1 MARALIIDGTAT
13 DTLSQ
18 ALRQAGLDVEVV
30 GQPEWAEG
38 RVDAARF
45 DLVVTPGSEFAR
57 LIERCA
63 EESAQRQTTEVALLD
78 AEAMYRS
85 FAEGLP
91 IHLICKDKTGTF
103 TFANGLF
110 CRELGRTLPEIV
122 GRTDFDFFTPELAE
136 KYRTDDRRVFESRR
150 ILQTVEE
157 NQLPSG
163 QKRYVEVLKAPVYN
177 ANGDVTG
184 VQIAFWDVTD
194 RKRAEEELQES
205 ESRHRAILE
214 AALDCIVTID
224 QEGQIIEFNPAAESA
239 FGYCREDALGRDM
252 LETLFA
258 PAAAGRPR
266 EGGDADRD
274 GRGLDSMLGRRLEQT
289 MIRRSGEKFLAETC
303 MQTVPLEGKTVYTL
317 FLRDITARKRAE
329 EEINRKNR
337 DLETLLYVTSHDL
350 REPLRAIHNFAK
362 LVNERYTARLDERGQ
377 DFLRRVVRGAERL
390 DRLLED
396 VLTLSRA
403 QRSVEIAENVPLADV
418 VADVLQQLES
428 RIERTGANVSV
439 APDLPNLSA
448 DRRWVTQAVYNL
460 VANALKFTKPGEAPE
475 VAIAAYHP
483 ASVDPPGTGIV
494 VADRGP
500 GVPPGYAERIFQ
512 LFQRAVGR
520 EVEGTGAGLAI
531 VRQIAERHGGTA
543 WVRPR
548 EGGGAEFVVTF
559 DGSEGIHGVA

>member
-1 MARALIIDGTAT
+1 MARALIIAGTAAE
-13 DTLSQ
+13 TLSR
-18 ALRQAGLDVEVV
+18 ALLGAGLEVEVV
-30 GQPEWAEG
+30 SQPEWAEG
-38 RVDAARF
+38 RIDAARF

-63 EESAQRQTTEVALLD
+63 EESAQRQTTEAALLD

-91 IHLICKDKTGTF
+91 IHLICKDRSGTF

-110 CRELGRTLPEIV
+110 CRELGRTLHEIV
-122 GRTDFDFFTPELAE
+122 GKNDFDFFTPELAE
-136 KYRTDDRRVFESRR
+136 KYRADDRHVFETRR
-150 ILQTVEE
+150 VLQTVEE
-157 NQLPSG
+157 NRLPSG

-177 ANGDVTG
+177 AVGDVTG

-224 QEGQIIEFNPAAESA
+224 QQGHIIEFNPAAETT
-239 FGYCREDALGRDM
+239 FGYRRADILGRDM
-252 LETLFA
+252 LETLFP
-258 PAAAGRPR
+258 PATASRQR
-266 EGGDADRD
+266 EGLDHY
-274 GRGLDSMLGRRLEQT
+274 RGEGELDSMLGRRLEQT
-289 MIRRSGEKFLAETC
+289 MVRHGGEKFLAETC
-303 MQTVPLEGKTVYTL
+303 MQPVPLEGKTVFTL
-317 FLRDITARKRAE
+317 FLRDITDRKRAE

-362 LVNERYTARLDERGQ
+362 LVNERYAAKLDERGQ

-403 QRSVEIAENVPLADV
+403 QRSVEIAQNVPLAEV

-428 RIERTGANVSV
+428 RIERTGANVAV
-439 APDLPNLSA
+439 AGDLPNLSA

-460 VANALKFTKPGEAPE
+460 VANALKFTNPGEAPD
-475 VAIAAYHP
+475 VTIAPYHP
-483 ASVDPPGTGIV
+483 GPADLPGTGIV

-500 GVPPGYAERIFQ
+500 GVPAGYADRIFQ

-531 VRQIAERHGGTA
+531 VRQIAERHGGSA

-559 DGSEGIHGVA
+559 DGDAGLHGMA